1 MKKIAI
7 ALLAVTLSTACN
19 NNETESKSET
29 TAQMDEK
36 SEKDSS
42 TENSKT
48 EDDKAAEVNITEAE
62 KGNKT
67 SHGEWNKLLKKHVD
81 NKGMVD
87 YNGMAADVSKLDDY
101 LADISKNPP
110 AKNWDKNEKMA
121 YWINA
126 YNAFTVKLILDHA
139 NEGIKSI
146 KDIGKKPQIPFVNT
160 PWDIKFINIG
170 GQEYDLNNIE
180 HGILRKQFTDPRFH
194 FAIVCAAESCPRLR
208 NEAFEGSKLD
218 KQLDDEGAYFLN
230 NKFKNDI
237 TEKKAKLSPLFKW
250 YSKDWEQNGKSVME
264 WVNKYS
270 DTQITDKTNIGYT
283 DYSWK
288 LNGKL

>member
-1 MKKIAI
+1 MKKLAI
-7 ALLAVTLSTACN
+7 ALLAITISTACSN
-19 NNETESKSET
+19 NSQETETAREEKQVEVKEST
-29 TAQMDEK
+29 TP
-36 SEKDSS
+36 
-42 TENSKT
+42 SKT
-48 EDDKAAEVNITEAE
+48 EEDKAAEVKITEAE
-62 KGNKT
+62 KGGKIDH
-67 SHGEWNKLLKKHVD
+67 SEWSKLLKKHVD

-87 YNGMAADVSKLDDY
+87 YKGMAADVKKLDAY
-101 LADISKNPP
+101 LEEISKNPP

-139 NEGIKSI
+139 NEGISSI
-146 KDIGKKPQIPFVNT
+146 KDIGKKPSIPFVNT
-160 PWDIKFINIG
+160 PWDIKFIKIG

-180 HGILRKQFTDPRFH
+180 HGILRKQFSDPRFH

-208 NEAFEGSKLD
+208 NEAFTANKLD
-218 KQLDDEGAYFLN
+218 KQLDDEGQYFLN

-237 TEKKAKLSPLFKW
+237 SEKKAKLSPLFKW
-250 YSKDWEQNGKSVME
+250 YSKDWEANGKSVME

-270 DTQITDKTNIGYT
+270 DTKINDKTNIGYT

>member
-1 MKKIAI
+1 MKKLAI
-7 ALLAVTLSTACN
+7 ALLAISISTACSN
-19 NNETESKSET
+19 NSQETE
-29 TAQMDEK
+29 TAKEK
-36 SEKDSS
+36 VEVKDS
-42 TENSKT
+42 TTPSKT
-48 EDDKAAEVNITEAE
+48 EEDKAAEVKITEAE
-62 KGNKT
+62 KGGKIDH
-67 SHGEWNKLLKKHVD
+67 SEWSKLLKKHVD

-87 YNGMAADVSKLDDY
+87 YKGMAADVKKLDAY
-101 LADISKNPP
+101 LEEISKNPP

-139 NEGIKSI
+139 NEGISSI
-146 KDIGKKPQIPFVNT
+146 KDIGKKPSIPFVNT
-160 PWDIKFINIG
+160 PWDIKFIKIG

-180 HGILRKQFTDPRFH
+180 HGILRKQFSDPRFH

-208 NEAFEGSKLD
+208 NEAFTANKLD
-218 KQLDDEGAYFLN
+218 KQLDDEGQYFLN

-237 TEKKAKLSPLFKW
+237 SEKKAKLSPLFKW
-250 YSKDWEQNGKSVME
+250 YSKDWEANGKSVME

-270 DTQITDKTNIGYT
+270 DTKINDKTNIGYT